1 MLGMI
6 RWTPWT
12 ELVGVHRDLDSIVG
26 RVFGET
32 VPRQAVDWFTS
43 LTPAAEIRREGDT
56 WMVSIAVPGI
66 SPDKLDIDIV
76 GRTLRVRG
84 ERASGEKTES
94 VMSEIVYGR
103 FEREFTLPEDID
115 AQHAQAAYRHGMLE
129 LVLPL
134 KESAK
139 PHRIEVKPAPETEQL
154 HAA

>member
-1 MLGMI
+1 MLGMT

-26 RVFGET
+26 RVFGGT
-32 VPRQAVDWFTS
+32 VPRRTVDSFTS
-43 LTPAAEIRREGDT
+43 LTPAADVRREGDK

-66 SPDKLDIDIV
+66 SPDKLDINIV
-76 GRTLRVRG
+76 GRTLRMRG
-84 ERASGEKTES
+84 ERASDEKTES
-94 VMSEIVYGR
+94 VMSGIVYGR
-103 FEREFTLPEDID
+103 FEREFTLPDDID
-115 AQHAQAAYRHGMLE
+115 AQHAQATYRYGMLE

-139 PHRIEVKPAPETEQL
+139 PYRIEVKAAPETEQL

>member
-1 MLGMI
+1 MLGMT
-6 RWTPWT
+6 RWTPRT
-12 ELVGVHRDLDSIVG
+12 ELAGLYGDLDSIFG
-26 RVFGET
+26 RVLGET
-32 VPRQAVDWFTS
+32 VPRQTVGSFNS
-43 LTPAAEIRREGDT
+43 CIPAADVKREGDK

-66 SPDKLDIDIV
+66 SPDKLDVDIV

-84 ERASGEKTES
+84 ERSSEEKTEP

-115 AQHAQAAYRHGMLE
+115 AQHVQATYRHGMLE

-139 PHRIEVKPAPETEQL
+139 PYRVEVKAEPETKQL
-154 HAA
+154 EAA

>member
-6 RWTPWT
+6 RWMPWT

-26 RVFGET
+26 RVFGGT
-32 VPRQAVDWFTS
+32 VPRQTVDSFTS
-43 LTPAAEIRREGDT
+43 LTPAADVRREGDK

-66 SPDKLDIDIV
+66 SPDKLDINIV

-84 ERASGEKTES
+84 ERASDEKTES

-103 FEREFTLPEDID
+103 FEREFTLPDDID
-115 AQHAQAAYRHGMLE
+115 AQHAQATYRYGMLE

-139 PHRIEVKPAPETEQL
+139 PYRIEIKAAPETEQL
-154 HAA
+154 QAA